1 MKSVVE
7 PFVVRPACVSSI
19 VVVVLLLCVT
29 CAGRA
34 AVPVRIPLWEE
45 GAPGTPATRPEDE
58 PALYLTRP
66 AADSV
71 ATSTAV
77 VVCPGGGYGH
87 LSLEKEGSRIAEWLN
102 SFGVTAFVLRY
113 RHHGTGHSHPV
124 PMQDGQRA
132 VRTVRTRASESGVDP
147 AKIGVPGF
155 PAGGHL
161 ASTLGTHFDAGDPMA
176 VDPVERASSRPD
188 FLILCYPVISLTAE
202 TAHRGS
208 RGKLP
213 RKGPGGGGAR
223 ARVE

>member
-66 AADSV
+66 AA
-71 ATSTAV
+71 
-77 VVCPGGGYGH
+77 
-87 LSLEKEGSRIAEWLN
+87 
-102 SFGVTAFVLRY
+102 
-113 RHHGTGHSHPV
+113 HSAAAAPSHRV

-132 VRTVRTRASESGVDP
+132 VRPVRTRASESGVDP
-147 AKIGVPGF
+147 AKIGVLGF
-155 PAGGHL
+155 SAGGHL
-161 ASTLGTHFDAGDPMA
+161 ASTLGTH
-176 VDPVERASSRPD
+176 
-188 FLILCYPVISLTAE
+188 
-202 TAHRGS
+202 
-208 RGKLP
+208 
-213 RKGPGGGGAR
+213 
-223 ARVE
+223 